1 MRLCFLRTL
10 QPFDSSTI
18 IFNNI
23 VKKILNKSTN
33 SQSESNDSYKYENIA
48 TKKLTAQ
55 QKKTSEENKNGM
67 KHSWPKET
75 CIVIRD
81 SMVAGIDERKMSRK
95 RLIKV
100 RLFPVATC
108 SDRYHFLEPILEK
121 KTNHVILHVET
132 NDVAHY

>member
-1 MRLCFLRTL
+1 MRTL

-23 VKKILNKSTN
+23 VKKILNKNTN
-33 SQSESNDSYKYENIA
+33 SQSDSNDSCKYENFA

-55 QKKTSEENKNGM
+55 QKKTNEQNKNGI

-75 CIVIRD
+75 CIVFRD

-100 RLFPVATC
+100 RSFPVATC
-108 SDRYHFLEPILEK
+108 SDRYHYLLPIFEK
-121 KTNHVILHVET
+121 KTNHVILHVGT